1 MKHNFL
7 RRYPSAL
14 AAAPGL
20 TCFFLRLGLY
30 ALQEPSGLLP
40 RNHPLHIATML
51 ISLLTAA
58 GILRFVLPLK
68 GPGEYAPN
76 FPAHRLA
83 AFGPCFA
90 GLWLLPAA
98 FDILAQAAN
107 RLGLFWA
114 LLAFAAIPCL
124 FCIGIFRFTG
134 RRPFFLIHGLL
145 CVFFAVHMICQYQIW
160 SSNPQLADYF
170 FPLLACVFL
179 ALAAYYRMG
188 FDLDVG
194 KRRKLL
200 LTGLLAGFFCL
211 CSLAG
216 EGGKQF
222 YLAGALWSLT
232 DLCAARPVPKQEA
245 RSDVSA

>member
-7 RRYPSAL
+7 HRYPSAL

-20 TCFFLRLGLY
+20 ACFFLRLGLY

-40 RNHPLHIATML
+40 RNHPLHITTL
-51 ISLLTAA
+51 IIGLVTAA
-58 GILRFVLPLK
+58 GMVRFILPLK

-76 FPAHRLA
+76 FPADRLA
-83 AFGPCFA
+83 AFGSCFA
-90 GLWLLPAA
+90 GLWLLPVAL
-98 FDILAQAAN
+98 DIRAQAAG
-107 RLGLFWA
+107 RLGLVWA

-124 FCIGIFRFTG
+124 FGIGISRFTG
-134 RRPFFLIHGLL
+134 RQPFFLIHGLL

-160 SSNPQLADYF
+160 SSNPQIADYF

-188 FDLDVG
+188 FDLDAG

-200 LTGLLAGFFCL
+200 FFSLLAGFFCL

-216 EGGKQF
+216 EGEKRF

-232 DLCAARPVPKQEA
+232 DLCAIHPVPRQEEQ
-245 RSDVSA
+245 SDVSA